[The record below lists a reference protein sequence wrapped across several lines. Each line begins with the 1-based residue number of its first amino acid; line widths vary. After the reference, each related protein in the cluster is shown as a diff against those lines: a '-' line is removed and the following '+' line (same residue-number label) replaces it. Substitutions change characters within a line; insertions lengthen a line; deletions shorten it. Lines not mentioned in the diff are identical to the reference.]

1 MPRTKNSPVTR
12 KRRKKILKIAKGYR
26 GSKSR
31 SFRPANEQVMHA
43 LSYSYRDRKARKSDF
58 RRLWISRIN
67 AAARE
72 NGMSYN
78 AFISGLRNAGIKVD
92 RKILADLASNDPKSF
107 KELVKVAAQVNTEIA
122 ED

>member
-12 KRRKKILKIAKGYR
+12 SRRKKILKMAKGYR

-31 SFRPANEQVMHA
+31 SFRPANEQLLHS
-43 LSYSYRDRKARKSDF
+43 LSYSYRDRKARKGDF
-58 RRLWISRIN
+58 RRLWIARIN

-78 AFISGLRNAGIKVD
+78 AFISGLKNAGVRVD
-92 RKILADLASNDPKSF
+92 RKILADLASNDPESF
-107 KELVKVAAQVNTEIA
+107 RELVKVASRGNDKET
-122 ED
+122 DK

>member
-12 KRRKKILKIAKGYR
+12 RRRKKILKIAKGYR
-26 GSKSR
+26 GSKSKC
-31 SFRPANEQVMHA
+31 FRPANEQVLHS
-43 LSYSYRDRKARKSDF
+43 LSYAYRDRKARKGDF

-67 AAARE
+67 AAARQ

-92 RKILADLASNDPKSF
+92 RKILADLALNDPQSF
-107 KELVKVAAQVNTEIA
+107 KELVKVAAQVHTQIA